1 MRRDFER
8 RLRRLERRA
17 RPRGFEI
24 WVDHGDDDIL
34 CSVRSGEC
42 MTREAFDRLHP
53 PGSHD
58 VFVISPVDAEL

>member
-1 MRRDFER
+1 MRRDLER
-8 RLRRLERRA
+8 RLRRLELRA
-17 RPRGFEI
+17 RPRRIEI
-24 WVDHGDDDIL
+24 WVDHGDDDRL
-34 CSVRSGEC
+34 CSLSGEC

>member
-1 MRRDFER
+1 MT
-8 RLRRLERRA
+8 
-17 RPRGFEI
+17 RGSREI

-34 CSVRSGEC
+34 CSLSGEC